1 MSQHTQTGALD
12 VSVTIE
18 KWPFSHPLTI
28 TGYTFMDCEYG
39 VVELRAGDLVGRG
52 EYFGVYYLNDDVAH
66 GKAQIEDVADRL
78 RAGITREELLDV
90 LPAGGA
96 RNGVDCALWDLE
108 AKQLGRPAWQIAGLQ
123 PPRPLRTTHTLGAE
137 EPERMAERAR
147 GYVKARAIK
156 LKLTGTPEDA
166 ERVRAVRAARPDV
179 WMAVD
184 GNQGFDRASL
194 AALMPALVAADVQLV
209 EQPFPR
215 GHDADLDGFESPI
228 ELAADE
234 SAQDIGDLPNLVGRY
249 DVVNI
254 KLDKCG
260 GLTRGLAMHA
270 EARRLGM
277 KTMVGC
283 MGGTSLA
290 MAPGFLLGQL
300 CEIVDLDGPIF
311 LAEDRTQPV
320 VYDDNGCIFSAETVW
335 GGAHS
340 S

>member
-1 MSQHTQTGALD
+1 MAQRVQTDELD
-12 VSVTIE
+12 VTMTIE
-18 KWPFSHPLTI
+18 RWAFSHPLQI
-28 TGYTFMDCEYG
+28 TGYTFNDCEYG
-39 VVELRAGDLVGRG
+39 VVELRAGELVGRG
-52 EYFGVYYLNDDVAH
+52 ECFGVYYLNDDAAH
-66 GKAQIEDVADRL
+66 YKAQFEAVADRL
-78 RAGITREELLDV
+78 RQGITREELLDV

-96 RNGVDCALWDLE
+96 RNAVDCALWDLE
-108 AKQLGRPAWQIAGLQ
+108 AKQLGRPAWQIAGL
-123 PPRPLRTTHTLGAE
+123 PEPRPLRTTHTLGAE
-137 EPERMAERAR
+137 DPAQMAERAR
-147 GYVKARAIK
+147 GYVNARAIK
-156 LKLTGTPEDA
+156 MKLTGTGEDA

-179 WMAVD
+179 WMAID
-184 GNQGFDRASL
+184 GNQGFNRASL
-194 AALMPALVAADVQLV
+194 EALMPALVAANVQLV

-228 ELAADE
+228 ALAADE
-234 SAQDIGDLPNLVGRY
+234 SAQDIGDLPGLVGRY

-260 GLTRGLAMHA
+260 GLTRGFEMHT

-311 LAEDRTQPV
+311 LAKDRVPSV
-320 VYDDNGCIFSAETVW
+320 IYDNEGCIFSPETVW
-335 GGAHS
+335 GGANF
-340 S
+340 

>member
-1 MSQHTQTGALD
+1 MPQHAQTGELD
-12 VSVTIE
+12 VTMALE
-18 KWPFSHPLTI
+18 KWPFTHPLTI

-39 VVELRAGDLVGRG
+39 VAEARAGDFVGCG
-52 EYFGVYYLNDDVAH
+52 ECFGVYYLNDDVAH
-66 GKAQIEDVADRL
+66 AKAQIEAVADRL
-78 RAGITREELLDV
+78 RAGITREALIDL

-96 RNGVDCALWDLE
+96 RNAVDCALWDLE
-108 AKQLGRPAWQIAGLQ
+108 AKQQNRPAWQIAGLQ
-123 PPRPLRTTHTLGAE
+123 PPRPLRTTYTLGAD

-147 GYVKARAIK
+147 GYVKARALK
-156 LKLTGTPEDA
+156 LKLTGTGEDA
-166 ERVRAVRAARPDV
+166 QRVSAVRAARPDA

-184 GNQGFDRASL
+184 ANQGFDRVSL
-194 AALMPALVAADVQLV
+194 EALMPALVEAGVQLV

-215 GHDADLDGFESPI
+215 GHDADLDGFQSPI
-228 ELAADE
+228 ALAADE
-234 SAQDIGDLPNLVGRY
+234 SAQDIDDLPNLVGRY

-260 GLTRGLAMHA
+260 GLTRGLAMRA
-270 EARRLGM
+270 EAQRLGLR
-277 KTMVGC
+277 TMVGC

-311 LAEDRTQPV
+311 LAKDRMPAV
-320 VYDDNGCIFSAETVW
+320 VYDENGCVYSPESVW
-335 GGAHS
+335 GGARS

>member
-1 MSQHTQTGALD
+1 MSHVQTNELD
-12 VSVTIE
+12 VAVTIE
-18 KWPFSHPLTI
+18 KWPFSHPLQI
-28 TGYTFMDCEYG
+28 TGYTFYDCEYG

-66 GKAQIEDVADRL
+66 GKEQIEAVTERL
-78 RAGITREELLDV
+78 RRGVTREELLEV

-137 EPERMAERAR
+137 EPEQMAERAR
-147 GYVKARAIK
+147 GYVNARAIK
-156 LKLTGTPEDA
+156 LKLTGDGKDA
-166 ERVRAVRAARPDV
+166 ARVRAVRAARPDV
-179 WMAVD
+179 WIGVD
-184 GNQGFDRASL
+184 GNQGFSRESL
-194 AALMPALVAADVQLV
+194 EELMPHLVATDVQLV
-209 EQPFPR
+209 EQPLPR
-215 GHDADLDGFESPI
+215 GHDAELDGFESPI
-228 ELAADE
+228 ALAADE

-290 MAPGFLLGQL
+290 MAPGFVLGQL

-311 LAEDRTQPV
+311 LARDRTPSV
-320 VYDDNGCIFSAETVW
+320 IYDDEGCIFSPETVW
-335 GGAHS
+335 GGAN
-340 S
+340 

>member
-1 MSQHTQTGALD
+1 MTQPLKTHELD
-12 VSVTIE
+12 VTMTIE
-18 KWPFSHPLTI
+18 RWAFLHPLQI
-28 TGYTFMDCEYG
+28 TGYTFNDCEYG
-39 VVELRAGDLVGRG
+39 VVELRAGGLSGRG
-52 EYFGVYYLNDDVAH
+52 ECFGVYYLNDDVAH
-66 GKAQIEDVADRL
+66 CKAQIEAVADRL
-78 RAGITREELLDV
+78 RQGITREELLDV

-96 RNGVDCALWDLE
+96 RNAVDCALWDLE

-123 PPRPLRTTHTLGAE
+123 PPRPLRTTYTLGAE
-137 EPERMAERAR
+137 DPALMAERAR

-156 LKLTGTPEDA
+156 LKLTGTGEDA
-166 ERVRAVRAARPDV
+166 QRVRAVREARPDV
-179 WMAVD
+179 WIAVD
-184 GNQGFDRASL
+184 GNQGFNRDSL
-194 AALMPALVAADVQLV
+194 EALMPALVDAKVELV
-209 EQPFPR
+209 EQPFAR

-228 ELAADE
+228 ALAADE
-234 SAQDIGDLPNLVGRY
+234 SAQDIGDLPGLVGRY

-311 LAEDRTQPV
+311 LAKDRTPSV
-320 VYDDNGCIFSAETVW
+320 VYDDEGRVFSPETVW
-335 GGAHS
+335 GGANH
-340 S
+340 